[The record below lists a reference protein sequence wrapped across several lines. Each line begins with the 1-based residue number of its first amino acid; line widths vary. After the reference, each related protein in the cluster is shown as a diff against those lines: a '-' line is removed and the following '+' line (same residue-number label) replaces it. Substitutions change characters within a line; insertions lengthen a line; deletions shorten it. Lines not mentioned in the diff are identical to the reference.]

1 MKKNKFYR
9 ILRLAGAYVAC
20 AIGSGFATGQEII
33 QFFSAQGSKSI
44 LGTVVTTLLFAWCG
58 AVFMKHGYSH
68 KLSDPQSIIKFYF
81 GDKSGKYVE
90 IVIQVF
96 LFGVYC
102 IMIAGAGATLQEHY
116 GISPITGRAIMSILC
131 VITVILGLSK
141 LTDILGGVG
150 PVIIAFVLFIGIE
163 SVIDPTGTLSEANE
177 LVATSNI
184 VKTEGGWLWSSIL
197 YPGYNAI
204 IVLFLCCSIGKEAE
218 SENEAVWGGVLG
230 GLLFGAAIT
239 IMNVGLLLNLGEIY
253 TKAVPTLE
261 LARKMSSLFAVV
273 FSIIICCGIYT
284 TAVPMLW
291 GCVRHFAEDRTKKS
305 VVFAALICAAGF
317 LLGLTD
323 FRTLVN
329 IIYPFSGYFGIV
341 LLIIAGYR
349 DYQSR
354 NKKL

>member
-1 MKKNKFYR
+1 MKSNKFYR

-33 QFFSAQGSKSI
+33 QFFTAQGTNSI
-44 LGTVVTTLLFAWCG
+44 WGTIVTALLFSWCG
-58 AVFMKHGYSH
+58 AVFMKHGY
-68 KLSDPQSIIKFYF
+68 KYRLSDPQSIIIFYC
-81 GDKSGKYVE
+81 GEKVGKYVE
-90 IVIQVF
+90 IAIQIF

-141 LTDILGGVG
+141 LTDILGGIG
-150 PVIIAFVLFIGIE
+150 PVIIVFVLFIGIA
-163 SVIDPTGTLSEANE
+163 SIVSPAGTLSGANE
-177 LVATSNI
+177 LAATSDM
-184 VKTEGGWLWSSIL
+184 VKAKGGWLWSSIL

-239 IMNVGLLLNLGEIY
+239 IMNAGLLLNLGEIY
-253 TKAVPTLE
+253 SKAVPTLE

-291 GCVRHFAEDRTKKS
+291 GCVRHFAEDRTKES
-305 VVFAALICAAGF
+305 VVSAVLICIAGF

-323 FRTLVN
+323 FRILVN
-329 IIYPFSGYFGIV
+329 IIYPFSGYFGIA

-349 DYQSR
+349 DYSSR
-354 NKKL
+354 KLDY